1 MRFVTIDG
9 QVRGRAKAS
18 ASGFGVLPPIQRG
31 VVPENEMS
39 KIKGDLVPFLKNLAI
54 EAFSP
59 QARNT
64 AQLAAS
70 EPMCDSEL

>member
-9 QVRGRAKAS
+9 QVLGRAKAS
-18 ASGFGVLPPIQRG
+18 ASGFGVLPPIQQG
-31 VVPENEMS
+31 VVPEKETS

-54 EAFSP
+54 EASSP
-59 QARNT
+59 QAMY
-64 AQLAAS
+64 AQLSAN